1 MKKNFLFLA
10 VAALGFASCNSG
22 FKKSDGGLLYNI
34 HEDKEGT
41 NIKAGDFVVMNLIVK
56 NDADSVLNNS
66 YDQGMPVITA
76 VPQPQFKGDVVN
88 GILLLSQGDSATIRV
103 NIDSAKAG
111 NHMPKDFKGKYLTYQ
126 VKIEKVIAK
135 GKLSDQV
142 FQGRVAELFKAE
154 TAKMEKAEP
163 GKIQKYLDDNKLKA
177 TKTASGLYYVITK
190 EGSGPKIGKADSAV
204 VNYTGKLI
212 SGKVFDTSIK
222 EIAQAKENKGLYN
235 AMRPY
240 KPIHIAVG
248 VGAVIPGWDEG
259 LQLLNKGSKATFV
272 IPSKLA
278 YGQQGAGPIPPFTPI
293 VFDVELVDIIKP
305 NPNAPKPAA
314 MPQMPT
320 QQQPAT
326 K

>member
-126 VKIEKVIAK
+126 VKVEKVIAK

-190 EGSGPKIGKADSAV
+190 EGSGPKISKADSAV

-222 EIAQAKENKGLYN
+222 EVAQAKENKGLYN